1 MKETKLTRDFP
12 SNSDKSKVQ
21 KEAPEEGRVPPEIPK
36 CQPIAHGAKTKKSFL
51 SKFLG
56 EGAKDV
62 GGFILND
69 ILIPAAKSTLYEIIT
84 GGASMSLWGERRKGN
99 NSTYRDGG
107 RSYVR
112 YDNYHNKGDDRREGR
127 EMSRTARARHD
138 FDDIGFNTR
147 GEAEGVLSALVDQ
160 TIEYRAATV
169 ANFYEL
175 SGIEST
181 FTDCNY
187 GWTDL
192 RDAYTERS
200 RNKYIIVF
208 PTPKPLD

>member
-1 MKETKLTRDFP
+1 MKESKLTRDFP

-36 CQPIAHGAKTKKSFL
+36 CQQIAHGAKKKKSFL

-84 GGASMSLWGERRKGN
+84 GGASMSLFGERRKDN
-99 NSTYRDGG
+99 NSTYRNGG
-107 RSYVR
+107 RTYIR
-112 YDNYHNKGDDRREGR
+112 YDGYYNHKGEYRR
-127 EMSRTARARHD
+127 EMSRGARARHD
-138 FDDIGFNTR
+138 FDDIGFSTR
-147 GEAEGVLSALVDQ
+147 GEAEAVLSALVDQ

-175 SGIEST
+175 SGVESN
-181 FTDCNY
+181 FTDHNY

-200 RNKYIIVF
+200 RDRYIIVF

>member
-12 SNSDKSKVQ
+12 SNSDKSKSQ
-21 KEAPEEGRVPPEIPK
+21 KETPEKIQKVPEIPK
-36 CQPIAHGAKTKKSFL
+36 CQPIAHGTKKSFF
-51 SKFLG
+51 SKFLSDG
-56 EGAKDV
+56 IKDV
-62 GGFILND
+62 GSVVLND
-69 ILIPAAKSTLYEIIT
+69 ILIPAAKSTLYDIII

-99 NSTYRDGG
+99 DSIYRDGG
-107 RSYVR
+107 RTYVR
-112 YDNYHNKGDDRREGR
+112 YDKHYNKGDDRREGR
-127 EMSRTARARHD
+127 EISRTARARHD

-147 GEAEGVLSALVDQ
+147 DEAEDVLSALVDQ

-175 SGIEST
+175 SGIDST

-192 RDAYTERS
+192 RDAYTIRS

-208 PTPKPLD
+208 PPPKSLD